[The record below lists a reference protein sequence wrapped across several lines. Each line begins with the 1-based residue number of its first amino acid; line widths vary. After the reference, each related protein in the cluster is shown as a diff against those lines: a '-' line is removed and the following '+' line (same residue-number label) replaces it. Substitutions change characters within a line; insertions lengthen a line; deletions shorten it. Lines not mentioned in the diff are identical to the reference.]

1 MSVKYCRDR
10 RTHREITYLRYRNR
24 ISYILI
30 LFIMKTYQNSAKQGG
45 DDKGDDGKK
54 GMGNN
59 TPGQTNKPDGTER
72 K

>member
-1 MSVKYCRDR
+1 
-10 RTHREITYLRYRNR
+10 
-24 ISYILI
+24 
-30 LFIMKTYQNSAKQGG
+30 MKTYQNSAKQGG